1 MPMYIILYVG
11 VVACIMSDVPLYLHS
26 SLISTYDHFTRH
38 TQYQHPD
45 HLLSKGILPPTPPRW
60 WLDWLPTPSLS
71 LALRLLAF
79 MTPVVLAVVMY
90 WVRYHYINTSLE
102 SFFQND
108 LYQYSFFLYNIMS
121 YMYYMARAYYTCVH
135 VHVHMHMNI
144 IAHSCACA
152 RSHVTCTA
160 GKGVG

>member
-79 MTPVVLAVVMY
+79 MTPVVLY
-90 WVRYHYINTSLE
+90 YINTSLE
-102 SFFQND
+102 SFLLQN
-108 LYQYSFFLYNIMS
+108 QYSFFLYNIMS

-135 VHVHMHMNI
+135 VHVHMH